1 MLFPGQTLGGA
12 SDGKQKKF
20 LSTFNDDP
28 YQKYMQQMNIQPNQ
42 DNVNINA
49 SVATPNPGGDGT
61 FSSGG
66 PDGPNDSGG
75 GTDPVPE
82 NYYGNGGNSG
92 VKQSPGKR
100 DAPTIDELM
109 NMSPEEIANI
119 FARGVPTDRFL
130 DMYGQYIPEYD
141 QYQEQQRE
149 KEYGLTTSGMRDE
162 ASIGKERIEG
172 QFRSMASNFG
182 EDKMK
187 DRLVGA
193 MSNQFD
199 LANIGKKQ
207 DIRGLQEGY
216 YSDVMESMR
225 YLGEQGAFDPASY
238 ERGDER
244 GGETNTSE
252 WADGVNIGDTH
263 VTHGHNGRTWYWNGT
278 EWTINNPNVIVRGG
292 N

>member
-20 LSTFNDDP
+20 LSTFDDDP
-28 YQKYMQQMNIQPNQ
+28 YAKYMKGMNIQPNSVGSNISQSVQ
-42 DNVNINA
+42 DEQGAVLT
-49 SVATPNPGGDGT
+49 SETDDGT
-61 FSSGG
+61 REIKSQGSG
-66 PDGPNDSGG
+66 DV
-75 GTDPVPE
+75 T
-82 NYYGNGGNSG
+82 YYDNGGNSG
-92 VKQSPGKR
+92 VKPSPGKR
-100 DAPTIDELM
+100 DAPTVDELM

-141 QYQEQQRE
+141 PYQEQQRE
-149 KEYGLTTSGMRDE
+149 KEYGLTASGMRDE
-162 ASIGKERIEG
+162 ALIGKERIEG

-216 YSDVMESMR
+216 YSDVMEAMR
-225 YLGEQGAFDPASY
+225 YLGEQEAFDPASY
-238 ERGDER
+238 ERGDES
-244 GGETNTSE
+244 GVDTSD
-252 WADGVNIGDTH
+252 WQDGTEMGDERYYKGQTY
-263 VTHGHNGRTWYWNGT
+263 YWNGSHWSLT
-278 EWTINNPNVIVRGG
+278 DPSRTRN
-292 N
+292 